1 MYISFFRLATYEYT
15 NYQRIHKHG
24 RHAQRRRTR
33 FREQR
38 TNNQTPGMILM
49 KICVLAS
56 GSSGNCIFAESA
68 TTRILIDA
76 GLSGRET
83 ARRLELI
90 GAELPSIKGICL
102 THEHGDHTAGL
113 ATLHTRSGIPL
124 YANTGTIEAIR
135 KDAKL
140 HNLKWQVFTTGA
152 DFTIGDLTI
161 TPFSVSHDAYEPV
174 GFIVASAR
182 ARVGIVTDI
191 GVSTHLVRERLR
203 RCQVLI
209 IESNHDERLLTDA
222 QRPWYLKQ
230 RIAGRQ
236 GHLSNQHAAE
246 LIAEIA
252 DSDLHQIFLFHLSQD
267 CNRPELALQ
276 PTREALHRRGL
287 DHVQV
292 NLTYADQISEIWT
305 TGLE

>member
-1 MYISFFRLATYEYT
+1 
-15 NYQRIHKHG
+15 
-24 RHAQRRRTR
+24 
-33 FREQR
+33 
-38 TNNQTPGMILM
+38 M
-49 KICVLAS
+49 KVCVLAS
-56 GSSGNCIFAESA
+56 GSSGNCIFAGSA

-90 GAELPSIKGICL
+90 GASLPSIQGICL

-113 ATLHTRSGIPL
+113 AALHTRAGIPL
-124 YANTGTIEAIR
+124 YANAGTIEAVR
-135 KDAKL
+135 KDDKL
-140 HNLKWQVFTTGA
+140 RNLKWQVFTTGA
-152 DFTIGDLTI
+152 DFAIGDLTI

-174 GFIVASAR
+174 GFIVASDQV
-182 ARVGIVTDI
+182 RVGIVTDI

-203 RCQVLI
+203 CCQVLI

-222 QRPWYLKQ
+222 QRPWHLKQ

-252 DSDLHQIFLFHLSQD
+252 GNDLNQVFLFHLSLD
-267 CNRPELALQ
+267 CNRPELALK
-276 PTREALHRRGL
+276 PTCEALRHRGL

-292 NLTYADQISEIWT
+292 SLTYADQISEIWA
-305 TGLE
+305 TGSE

>member
-1 MYISFFRLATYEYT
+1 
-15 NYQRIHKHG
+15 
-24 RHAQRRRTR
+24 
-33 FREQR
+33 
-38 TNNQTPGMILM
+38 M
-49 KICVLAS
+49 KVCVLAS
-56 GSSGNCIFAESA
+56 GSSGNCIFAGSA

-83 ARRLELI
+83 ARRLALI
-90 GAELPSIKGICL
+90 GMAPPLIQGICL
-102 THEHGDHTAGL
+102 THDHGDHTAGL
-113 ATLHTRSGIPL
+113 AALHTRSGIPL
-124 YANTGTIEAIR
+124 YANAGTIEAVR
-135 KDAKL
+135 KDDKL
-140 HNLKWQVFTTGA
+140 RNVKWQVFTTGA

-161 TPFSVSHDAYEPV
+161 TSFSVSHDAYDPV
-174 GFIVASAR
+174 GFIVASDQV
-182 ARVGIVTDI
+182 RVGIVTDI

-203 RCQVLI
+203 NCQVLI

-252 DSDLHQIFLFHLSQD
+252 GSDLNQVFLFHLSLD
-267 CNRPELALQ
+267 CNRPELALT
-276 PTREALHRRGL
+276 PTCEALRRRGL

-292 NLTYADQISEIWT
+292 NLTYADQISAIWAA
-305 TGLE
+305 GP

>member
-1 MYISFFRLATYEYT
+1 
-15 NYQRIHKHG
+15 
-24 RHAQRRRTR
+24 
-33 FREQR
+33 
-38 TNNQTPGMILM
+38 M
-49 KICVLAS
+49 KVCVLAS
-56 GSSGNCIFAESA
+56 GSSGNCIFAGSA

-90 GAELPSIKGICL
+90 GETLPSIQGICL
-102 THEHGDHTAGL
+102 THEHGDHTVGL
-113 ATLHTRSGIPL
+113 AALHTRSGIPL
-124 YANTGTIEAIR
+124 YANAGTIEAIR
-135 KDAKL
+135 KDDKL
-140 HNLKWQVFTTGA
+140 RNLKWQVFTTGA
-152 DFTIGDLTI
+152 AFPIGDLTI

-174 GFIVASAR
+174 GFIVAADQV
-182 ARVGIVTDI
+182 RVGIVTDI

-203 RCQVLI
+203 HCQVLI

-222 QRPWYLKQ
+222 RRPWHLKQ

-252 DSDLHQIFLFHLSQD
+252 SDDLNQVFLFHLSLD
-267 CNRPELALQ
+267 CNRPELALK
-276 PTREALHRRGL
+276 PTCEALRRRGL

-292 NLTYADQISEIWT
+292 SLTYADQISAIWAT
-305 TGLE
+305 PIRA